1 MVDADTSERSSAR
14 TRIVD
19 SHHHIWRRA
28 DLAWL
33 NGPMQPR
40 IFGEYESI
48 RRDYLIDEFLAD
60 VQPFGVTDS
69 IYVQANWPV
78 DRALEEALWVQSV
91 ADAHGYPQAI
101 VAYVDFGGDDVDA
114 QLDALASVRGVRGVR
129 QQLHWHRNPLYRF
142 AARPDLMADA
152 GWRRG
157 FARLVPRG
165 WAFELQIFAPQ
176 MAEGVRLARDYPE
189 QTFVIMHAGMLEDR
203 TDEGLAIWRRGMRE
217 LAQCDNVF
225 VKLSGLGTFV
235 RSASADLMRP
245 IVQETVAMFGA
256 QRCMFGSNFPIE
268 KIWSDYGSLIT
279 AFRSCIGALS
289 VSEQAAIMGETAVRV
304 YRL

>member
-1 MVDADTSERSSAR
+1 VVNADTPERSSTR

-78 DRALEEALWVQSV
+78 DRAIEEARWVQSV

-101 VAYVDFGGDDVDA
+101 VAYVDLGRDDVDA

-129 QQLHWHRNPLYRF
+129 QQLHWHENPLYRF
-142 AARPDLMADA
+142 ASRPDLMADP

-165 WAFELQIFAPQ
+165 WVFELQVFALQ
-176 MAEGVRLARDYPE
+176 MAEGVRLARDFPE
-189 QTFVIMHAGMLEDR
+189 QTFVLMHAGMLEDR
-203 TDEGLAIWRRGMRE
+203 SDEGLAIWRRGMRE
-217 LAQCDNVF
+217 LARCDNVF

-268 KIWSDYGSLIT
+268 KIWTDYGSLIT
-279 AFRSCIGALS
+279 GFRSCIDALS
-289 VSEQAAIMGETAVRV
+289 ASEQAAIMGETAVRV